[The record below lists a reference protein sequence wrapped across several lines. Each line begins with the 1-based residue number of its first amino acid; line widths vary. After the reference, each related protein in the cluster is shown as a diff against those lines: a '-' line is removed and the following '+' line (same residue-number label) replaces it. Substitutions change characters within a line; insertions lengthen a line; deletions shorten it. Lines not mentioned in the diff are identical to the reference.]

1 MISKSPH
8 LHVTWNFHDLLRC
21 SSLFF
26 FPNLEKKIHLTT
38 NSLHKKKIFQEGPQK
53 EKADYIGSN
62 MLEAKT
68 QKLQY
73 GKFA

>member
-1 MISKSPH
+1 M
-8 LHVTWNFHDLLRC
+8 LLGTSMTC
-21 SSLFF
+21 LDILACFSFQIWK
-26 FPNLEKKIHLTT
+26 KKIHLTT